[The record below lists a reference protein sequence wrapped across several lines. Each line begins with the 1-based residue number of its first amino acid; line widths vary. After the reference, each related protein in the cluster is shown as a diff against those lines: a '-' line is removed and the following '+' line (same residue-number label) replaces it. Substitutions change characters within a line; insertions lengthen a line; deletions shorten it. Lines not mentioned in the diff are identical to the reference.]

1 MSGLLQL
8 AWIQNRKTFLYL
20 GVVLII
26 LAYLLAAPIGPIK
39 NGVLQMVQENA
50 FLQKLLGAVIG
61 LDLTGEMT
69 LKLLVGG
76 TWGHPF
82 LIACMLGFGTIC
94 AARFP
99 AQEIEL
105 DHIDLLMSGPAS
117 RGKVLTAH
125 TLVGWGCLLVL
136 HIVTLWAFWLGC
148 LPLGSDAPEI
158 LDMLPLAGS
167 LLAISIPVHAAA
179 TLLSTRTSSRGAVVG
194 PLLAFLLWSLI
205 LAYVRPFVEFA
216 QTLSPLGLLHY
227 YRPGVIV
234 QSGMEW
240 QTIGGLVALSMA
252 FYGLAYWSLIRRDL
266 V

>member
-148 LPLGSDAPEI
+148 LPLGSDAPEVGAWETVSCDLGVPLSI
-158 LDMLPLAGS
+158 LWVEEQGIRDLYEAPLALIRPDQHVAWRGEKGDAMEI
-167 LLAISIPVHAAA
+167 LKAA
-179 TLLSTRTSSRGAVVG
+179 TGRS
-194 PLLAFLLWSLI
+194 
-205 LAYVRPFVEFA
+205 E
-216 QTLSPLGLLHY
+216 
-227 YRPGVIV
+227 
-234 QSGMEW
+234 
-240 QTIGGLVALSMA
+240 
-252 FYGLAYWSLIRRDL
+252 
-266 V
+266 